1 VFTGSSVGVGV
12 GLGVAVFVGV
22 GVGVLVGKPTIDLV
36 ISYEHDSPVDFI
48 LILVVPF
55 GTSLD
60 VITLPVAVTPVTN
73 GVPEHVDP
81 VHEYKSKGPG
91 VPTIE
96 FNVMVIGIGILY

>member
-1 VFTGSSVGVGV
+1 
-12 GLGVAVFVGV
+12 
-22 GVGVLVGKPTIDLV
+22 
-36 ISYEHDSPVDFI
+36 
-48 LILVVPF
+48 
-55 GTSLD
+55 

-96 FNVMVIGIGILY
+96 FNVIVTGIGILFYL